1 MKSRTD
7 QINLQNEKIV
17 IASHNQGKVREIAE
31 LLAPYAASF
40 CSATDLA
47 LEEPEETGTTFIDNA
62 LLKARAAAQASNM
75 LALSDDSGLSV
86 NALGGDPG
94 VYSARWAGEP
104 RDFNLAMQKVHDALG
119 DSQDRSAAFICV
131 LALAWPDGREAV
143 FEGRVEG
150 QIVWPPRGDKGFGYD
165 PVFVAN
171 GMDQTFAEI
180 DPVQKHAV
188 SHRADAFGKLCAALL
203 ESTV

>member
-17 IASHNQGKVREIAE
+17 IASHNQGKVWEIAE
-31 LLAPYAASF
+31 LLKPYAASF
-40 CSATDLA
+40 CSAADLG
-47 LEEPEETGTTFIDNA
+47 LEEPEETGTTFVDNA

-150 QIVWPPRGDKGFGYD
+150 QIVWPSRGDKGFGYD
-165 PVFVAN
+165 PIFVAN
-171 GMDQTFAEI
+171 GMNQTFAEI
-180 DPVQKHAV
+180 EPQQKHAI
-188 SHRADAFGKLCAALL
+188 SHRADAFEKLCAALL
-203 ESTV
+203 ENKV